1 MIRRFLSLEW
11 KSFSRSASFQTNL
24 ALKILMGIGALYF
37 IGCFLIMGLAVYPI
51 LKEQG
56 YNPVQTINRALI
68 YYLVLDLFIR
78 YFLQKMPV
86 MNIRPMMILPM
97 KKSTVVHFLLGKTF
111 FSFFNILH
119 AFFFLPFTIMML
131 YKGEAPLSA
140 LSWWLAMW
148 ALIYVNN
155 FVNVLINNKD
165 AVFYPVAALV
175 LGSAVAQYYGYF
187 DLTQWTAP
195 FFQALFDQPFLVVI
209 PLAVLALLYW
219 ATFRF
224 FYHEMHLDEK
234 LASKSEIAKTEDFSW
249 LNQFGT
255 LGTFLKNDLRLLKRN
270 KRSRTTIIMSVL
282 FIAYGLLFYT
292 NSIEAYKAPAFQ
304 MFAAIFCTGGF
315 LFTFGQF
322 VPSWDSAYYP
332 LMMSQNIQY
341 RDYLMSKWWLMVIAT
356 FVSTIVASFYLYFGW
371 DVYKMILVGAVFN
384 MGFNAHL
391 VLLGGAFVKT
401 PIDLT
406 TSKQA
411 FGNKQAFNA
420 KTMLISLPKMLLPM
434 ALYSIGYYTH
444 SSDLGVLLVLA
455 AGILGFAFRDKVFT
469 RIERIYKTEKYATIA
484 AYKQKA

>member
-1 MIRRFLSLEW
+1 MIRRFLTLEW
-11 KSFSRSASFQTNL
+11 KSFSRSAAFQTNL

-37 IGCFLIMGLAVYPI
+37 IVCFLILALAVYPL
-51 LKEQG
+51 LKEAG
-56 YNPVQTINRALI
+56 YQPVQTINQAMI
-68 YYLVLDLFIR
+68 YYLMGDLFIR

-97 KKSTVVHFLLGKTF
+97 KKSTIVHFLLGKTF

-119 AFFFLPFTIMML
+119 AFFFLPFTIMMV
-131 YKGEAPLSA
+131 YYGEPLPSA
-140 LSWWLAMW
+140 IGWWLAMW
-148 ALIYVNN
+148 AMIYINN
-155 FVNVLINNKD
+155 FVNLLINNK
-165 AVFYPVAALV
+165 AALFYSIAI
-175 LGSAVAQYYGYF
+175 LIMGSAVAQYYEVF

-195 FFQALFDQPFLVVI
+195 LFQALFDYPFLAVI
-209 PLAVLALLYW
+209 PLLLLVLLYW

-224 FYHEMHLDEK
+224 FFNKMHLDEQ
-234 LASKSEIAKTEDFSW
+234 LTAKSEVAKTEDLSW

-255 LGTFLKNDLRLLKRN
+255 MGTFLKNDLRLLKRN
-270 KRSRTTIIMSVL
+270 KRSRTTVMVSFL
-282 FIAYGLLFYT
+282 FIAYGLLFYSST
-292 NSIEAYKAPAFQ
+292 IEGYKAPAFQ
-304 MFAAIFCTGGF
+304 MFGAIFCSGGF

-356 FVSTIVASFYLYFGW
+356 FISSIIASFYLYFGW
-371 DVYKMILVGAVFN
+371 DVYKLILAGAIFN
-384 MGFNAHL
+384 MGFNSHL

-406 TSKQA
+406 TSQQV

-420 KTMLISLPKMLLPM
+420 KTMLISLPKMLLPVM
-434 ALYSIGYYTH
+434 LYALGYY
-444 SSDLGVLLVLA
+444 SYSLDLGVLLVAA
-455 AGILGFAFRDKVFT
+455 AGILGFAFRDKVFNQ
-469 RIERIYKTEKYATIA
+469 IERIYINEKYATIA